1 MQDWIDFGEDF
12 PLDAQ
17 KAIRCGVFMFRAD
30 HNLAD
35 DAFKVK
41 ALMVSKSHFDL
52 WVTTP
57 DDLRQ
62 AQRNIKAEEPS
73 ASKRVYEYLERK
85 YAEWCARTG
94 TRPTPPIF
102 KEVFEGGPANLSDL
116 LRNSPFAE
124 ATDLNLERAK
134 DYPRPVDLG

>member
-1 MQDWIDFGEDF
+1 MQDWIDFSPDF
-12 PLDAQ
+12 PPDP
-17 KAIRCGVFMFRAD
+17 KEAIRCGVFTFRAD

-41 ALMVSKSHFDL
+41 ALLVSKYQFDL

-57 DDLRQ
+57 DDLR
-62 AQRNIKAEEPS
+62 RPLKNINAEKLS
-73 ASKRVYEYLERK
+73 ASKRVYEYLEAE

-102 KEVFEGGPANLSDL
+102 KEVFDGGPANLSDL
-116 LRNSPFAE
+116 LLNSPFAG
-124 ATDLNLERAK
+124 ADLDLERFK
-134 DYPRPVDLG
+134 DPPRSVDLG